1 MHDQHVSKSSPSSTD
16 SVNGFLSDLVSNKV
30 QRLENSKTLIIG
42 HLNINSIRNKSEM
55 MADIIS
61 NFRIFLISELKLN
74 LSFPNSQFKIKGY
87 EIFRRDWHRYGGGL
101 YLYVNEEIP
110 CKILNQQTA
119 SSSSEIIAMQF
130 FQTKRK
136 WLLLG
141 IYKPPKQDNSEFFE
155 TMN

>member
-1 MHDQHVSKSSPSSTD
+1 
-16 SVNGFLSDLVSNKV
+16 
-30 QRLENSKTLIIG
+30 
-42 HLNINSIRNKSEM
+42 M

-101 YLYVNEEIP
+101 YLYVNEIP